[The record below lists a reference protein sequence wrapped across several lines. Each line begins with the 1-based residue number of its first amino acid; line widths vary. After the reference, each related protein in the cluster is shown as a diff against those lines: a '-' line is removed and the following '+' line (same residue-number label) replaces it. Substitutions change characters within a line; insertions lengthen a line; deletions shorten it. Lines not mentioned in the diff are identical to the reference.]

1 MSAIK
6 NIYYDIAMLSKLI
19 LLLPFVDDENFKL
32 LNDSNIDDKLR
43 EFGLDCIPI
52 YKIDS
57 GPGSM
62 EPLQDLSEPE
72 FDFTPTIDTTQLC
85 MPDPE

>member
-19 LLLPFVDDENFKL
+19 LLLPFVNDGTFKL
-32 LNDSNIDDKLR
+32 LNDSNVDDKLR
-43 EFGLDCIPI
+43 EFGLDCIPT
-52 YKIDS
+52 YYID
-57 GPGSM
+57 PCLI
-62 EPLQDLSEPE
+62 EPSESE
-72 FDFTPTIDTTQLC
+72 FDSTLTIDRTQLF

>member
-52 YKIDS
+52 YKID
-57 GPGSM
+57 PCPM
-62 EPLQDLSEPE
+62 ESLRDPSEPG
-72 FDFTPTIDTTQLC
+72 FDSTPTIDTTQLC